1 MTPPHIPSPETGAPA
16 EGAVGDPAQRAL
28 VDLVAAIAALL
39 PPGMLQALAAAAAN
53 VVAETQQLA
62 ARATEAATVCERER
76 ANEMDALRATAR
88 DAEAARASER
98 VARLAAEDAARI
110 LRSRNETLRRA
121 VADIGARTAIILSA
135 DANVDDHEHPA
146 DDSCRAAEASENPAA
161 DRPDPGEGPKSAFR
175 RTANCGAAAL
185 GGRSGATGDRAPR
198 PEPSAPQ

>member
-110 LRSRNETLRRA
+110 LRSRNETLRHA
-121 VADIGARTAIILSA
+121 VADIGARAELILASDAETPAAAQAQADGA
-135 DANVDDHEHPA
+135 DADGRERRVAPVA
-146 DDSCRAAEASENPAA
+146 PQC
-161 DRPDPGEGPKSAFR
+161 GEDGQPVFR
-175 RTANCGAAAL
+175 RDPPCEAAAVD
-185 GGRSGATGDRAPR
+185 GPRTRIGDRAPR
-198 PEPSAPQ
+198 PEPTAPQ

>member
-88 DAEAARASER
+88 DAEAARAS
-98 VARLAAEDAARI
+98 
-110 LRSRNETLRRA
+110 
-121 VADIGARTAIILSA
+121 
-135 DANVDDHEHPA
+135 
-146 DDSCRAAEASENPAA
+146 
-161 DRPDPGEGPKSAFR
+161 
-175 RTANCGAAAL
+175 
-185 GGRSGATGDRAPR
+185 
-198 PEPSAPQ
+198 